1 MSDGARGAT
10 ATRSGTAPLPAEMP
24 PYSGREKIIT
34 MLGVLLAMFLSS
46 LDSTIV
52 GTAMPRIIADLQGF
66 DRYAW
71 VSSAYL
77 LTSTVTV
84 PIYGKLSDQLGRKSI
99 FILGVILFLIGSA
112 LSGTAQT
119 MNELIAYRAFQGIG
133 AGSLMSLAPAIVGDI
148 FTPRERGKWQ
158 GVTGAVFGIS
168 SIIGPLIGGWL
179 TEYASWHWVFYVNI
193 PIGIIALLVLIFVM
207 PALHRGTGQATID
220 YTGSI
225 LIVVGVVPLLLA
237 LSLGGAPYP
246 WLSPQIAGLLIV
258 AILAL
263 TGFVIYE
270 ARLSARGGQPVL
282 EPRLFKNSIF
292 TVSTI
297 ITMTTTMALYGSI
310 FFIPLFLQGVA
321 GQSATN
327 SGLVMTP
334 LLLASVVTSI
344 VSGQLVS
351 RLGRYKWLAITGIV
365 ISIIGQFVLVRLNIN
380 STGGEVVL
388 GMIVLGLGLGFS
400 MSLYTL
406 IVQNALPTRIGEAT
420 GALVFFRSIGGAL
433 ALGLMGSLLNSAYL
447 PAFRRALPASVT
459 HAVPGKM
466 LSVFDNPQIL
476 LSPDMMSK
484 VQAQFAAQGAQ
495 GQAIFQRIIEA
506 VKVGLVQGIHEGF
519 IMSFVLMLMSLVAV
533 FFLPEIALRGPARGR
548 PASTAARDAEPVE
561 SNAGAPL

>member
-10 ATRSGTAPLPAEMP
+10 AKRNGTAPLSTEMP
-24 PYSGREKIIT
+24 QYSGREKVIT

-66 DRYAW
+66 DRYTW
-71 VSSAYL
+71 VSTAYL

-84 PIYGKLSDQLGRKSI
+84 PIYGKLSDQIGRKSI
-99 FILGVILFLIGSA
+99 FILGVVLFLIGSA

-119 MNELIAYRAFQGIG
+119 MNELIGYRAFQGIG
-133 AGSLMSLAPAIVGDI
+133 AGALMGLAPAIIGDI

-168 SIIGPLIGGWL
+168 SIIGPLIGGGL
-179 TEYASWHWVFYVNI
+179 TEYASWHWVFYVNV

-207 PALHRGTGQATID
+207 PRLNPGTGRASID

-225 LIVVGVVPLLLA
+225 LIIVGVVALLLA
-237 LSLGGAPYP
+237 LSLGGAPYS
-246 WLSPQIAGLLIV
+246 WLSPQIIGLFIIA
-258 AILAL
+258 AIAL
-263 TGFVIYE
+263 TGFVFYE
-270 ARLSARGGQPVL
+270 LCLSGRGGQPVL

-297 ITMTTTMALYGSI
+297 ITLTTTMALYGSI
-310 FFIPLFLQGVA
+310 FFIPLFLQGVV

-334 LLLASVVTSI
+334 LLLAAIATSI
-344 VSGQLVS
+344 LSGQLVS
-351 RLGRYKWLAITGIV
+351 RLGRYKWFAITGIL
-365 ISIIGQFVLVRLNIN
+365 ISIIGQFLLVRLNIN

-388 GMIVLGLGLGFS
+388 GMVVLGLGLGFG
-400 MSLYTL
+400 MSLYTV

-447 PAFRRALPASVT
+447 PAFHRALPASVT
-459 HAVPGKM
+459 HAVPSNV
-466 LSVFDNPQIL
+466 LAVFDNPQIL
-476 LSPDMMSK
+476 LSADMMTK

-495 GQAIFQRIIEA
+495 GQVILQQIIQA
-506 VKVGLVQGIHEGF
+506 VKVGLVQGIHDAF
-519 IMSFVLMLMSLVAV
+519 IMGFVLMLVSLVVV
-533 FFLPEIALRGPARGR
+533 FFLPEIALRGPERGK
-548 PASTAARDAEPVE
+548 PISVSARDREKVQEAVA
-561 SNAGAPL
+561 S